1 MEHREIAKFEQ
12 EVAECA
18 NPEELGRKVKF
29 IFKHLPGDLALTCF
43 AKVMTSDLP
52 HPLKVATWKAV
63 RHSHLWWWEVDDAL
77 KGDVMNHP
85 LVQRA
90 FADALAMRKW
100 MVVHHRI
107 GSHILQFTVDMTS
120 GEFPDW
126 RPLHSCCYSAMQRL
140 VGLIVAGEDAHA
152 AEIIRKSGGI
162 MSGNGDCFG
171 ATVKDF
177 RDHRGN
183 SILWYLTYREDWN
196 PEGGFACPCI
206 ERELL
211 RLGAN
216 PYQQNDL
223 GLCWNDVA
231 GHFVPERRNG
241 QDGATTGRVP

>member
-1 MEHREIAKFEQ
+1 M
-12 EVAECA
+12 
-18 NPEELGRKVKF
+18 GRKAKS
-29 IFKHLPGDLALTCF
+29 IFKHLPGDVALTCF
-43 AKVMTSDLP
+43 AKAMTSDMP

-100 MVVHHRI
+100 MVAHHRI

-126 RPLHSCCYSAMQRL
+126 RPLHSCCCSAMQRL

-162 MSGNGDCFG
+162 LSGNGDCFG
-171 ATVKDF
+171 ATEKDF

-183 SILWYLTYREDWN
+183 GILRYLTCREDRN

-216 PYQQNDL
+216 PYLQNDL

-231 GHFVPERRNG
+231 GHFVP
-241 QDGATTGRVP
+241 GR